1 MIYASTGIWI
11 WVQSGSGIFDRATI
25 ELTNILFGYPEVV
38 ELAATNS
45 AWEEASAVGD
55 L

>member
-1 MIYASTGIWI
+1 MIYASTGIC
-11 WVQSGSGIFDRATI
+11 VHGGTGIVDCATI
-25 ELTNILFGYPEVV
+25 ELANILFGYPEVV